1 MKTSPFNTWWQEM
14 GAISRGMMF
23 IQGHIATPATLE
35 TLQKPEPALTA
46 PAPASPS
53 KPAPHRSRIP
63 RAWRIKAARVLHNLE
78 FLGGR
83 PMHAGHNDDLDEP
96 FPQPRNGAVAKRKS
110 RGSGEDRHGAK
121 LQADNCAT
129 C

>member
-1 MKTSPFNTWWQEM
+1 MKTSSYKAWWREM

-23 IQGHIATPATLE
+23 IQGHIATPARLE
-35 TLQKPEPALTA
+35 IIHKPEPASA
-46 PAPASPS
+46 ASASASPS
-53 KPAPHRSRIP
+53 KRSRLS
-63 RAWRIKAARVLHNLE
+63 RGWRVKAARLLHNLE

-96 FPQPRNGAVAKRKS
+96 FPQPRNRAVAKRKS
-110 RGSGEDRHGAK
+110 CGSGEGRGE

>member
-1 MKTSPFNTWWQEM
+1 MKTGKYKAWWQEM

-23 IQGHIATPATLE
+23 VQGHIATPATLE
-35 TLQKPEPALTA
+35 TDGKPEPASL
-46 PAPASPS
+46 PPASARKS
-53 KPAPHRSRIP
+53 PAESRK
-63 RAWRIKAARVLHNLE
+63 RLSRGWRVNAARVLHNLE

-96 FPQPRNGAVAKRKS
+96 FPQSRDRVVARRKS
-110 RGSGEDRHGAK
+110 RASAEAMRGGK
-121 LQADNCAT
+121 LQPDYCAT